1 MYKADMER
9 NPAYKRVLEAF
20 GHYGFR
26 KASMGDLAEAAGVS
40 RQTLYNRFQSK
51 EGVLDWAAGGFI
63 EESETLALA
72 ALAAPGALDE
82 RLLGF
87 FVEWIGSGAE
97 FLSKAPHGAEIMELG
112 KSARARL
119 APDSEPR
126 CRLALVDALRAER
139 RGVGE
144 AEEQGFVLTMA
155 SKGLMLAARD
165 AEEYSAGMRRVI
177 ATVLG

>member
-1 MYKADMER
+1 MYNAIMQRD
-9 NPAYKRVLEAF
+9 PAYQRVLEAF

-63 EESETLALA
+63 GDSETLALA
-72 ALAAPGALDE
+72 ALAAPGALED

-112 KSARARL
+112 KQARART
-119 APDSEPR
+119 APETEPR
-126 CRLALVDALRAER
+126 CRLALLEVLRAEGR
-139 RGVGE
+139 EPGE
-144 AEEQGFVLTMA
+144 AEELGFVLIMA

-165 AEEYSAGMRRVI
+165 TEEYAAGMRRAI
-177 ATVLG
+177 TVLLG